1 MATPAASIEFD
12 VSTKLPLWGLL
23 ALATACFIGMMTE
36 AMPAGLLPQIGADLK
51 VSEALAG
58 QLVTA
63 YAIGSIIAAIPL
75 TAMTRAWRRRSVL
88 LLAIGG
94 FFVLNT
100 LTALST
106 VYVITLAA
114 RFLAGIFAGLLW
126 ALVAGHAS
134 RMAPQHLRGRAIAIA
149 MAGAPIAMALGIP
162 LSAILGQ
169 ALGWRSAFGVMS
181 AVTLLLLAWVRFG
194 VPDFPGLAA
203 GNRRSLRKVMG
214 IPGVTSVLFVTL
226 AYALSH
232 NVIYTY
238 ISPFLVSSGMADNV
252 HTALFVFGVSALMG
266 IWIIGALVDRWL
278 RELALANVA
287 LLCLAAAAMFF
298 WHGSPCVIYASIVA
312 WGLSFGGAGT
322 VYQNASANAAG
333 EAADVAQS
341 IFVTCWNVA
350 IAGGGLVGG
359 AMLTTLGAPS
369 LPGAIALL
377 LVPALLVVW
386 FGRRHAFP
394 TNLRR
399 KRSV

>member
-1 MATPAASIEFD
+1 MATPAASTEID
-12 VSTKLPLWGLL
+12 VSTKLPILGLL

-36 AMPAGLLPQIGADLK
+36 AMPAGLLPQIGADLH
-51 VSEALAG
+51 VSEALTG

-75 TAMTRAWRRRSVL
+75 TAITRGWRRRSVL

-100 LTALST
+100 VTALST
-106 VYVITLAA
+106 NYAITLTA
-114 RFLAGIFAGLLW
+114 RFFAGVFAGLLW

-134 RMAPQHLRGRAIAIA
+134 RMAPEHLRGRAIAIA
-149 MAGAPIAMALGIP
+149 MVGAPIALSLGIP

-169 ALGWRSAFGVMS
+169 VVGWRSAFGVMS
-181 AVTLLLLAWVRFG
+181 ALTVLLLVWVRFG
-194 VPDFPGLAA
+194 VPDFPGVAA
-203 GNRRSLRKVMG
+203 SRHRSIRKVFG
-214 IPGVTSVLFVTL
+214 IPGVKSVLIVTL

-238 ISPFLVSSGMADNV
+238 ISPFLVSSGMSGSV
-252 HTALFVFGVSALMG
+252 QTALFVFGVSALVG
-266 IWIIGALVDRWL
+266 IWIIGVLVDRWL
-278 RELALANVA
+278 RELALASVA
-287 LLCLAAAAMFF
+287 MFCLASAAMFF
-298 WHGSPCVIYASIVA
+298 WQASPLVIYTSIAA

-322 VYQNASANAAG
+322 LFQNASANAAG

-341 IFVTCWNVA
+341 IFVTSWNIA

-359 AMLTTLGAPS
+359 AMLTTLGGPY
-369 LPGAIALL
+369 LPGGIALL
-377 LVPALLVVW
+377 LVPTFLVVW

-394 TNLRR
+394 A
-399 KRSV
+399 K

>member
-1 MATPAASIEFD
+1 MATPAASTEID
-12 VSTKLPLWGLL
+12 VSTKLPVLGLL

-36 AMPAGLLPQIGADLK
+36 AMPAGLLPQIGADLN
-51 VSEALAG
+51 VSEALTG

-75 TAMTRAWRRRSVL
+75 TAMTRGWRRRSVL

-100 LTALST
+100 VTALST
-106 VYVITLAA
+106 NYAITLAA
-114 RFLAGIFAGLLW
+114 RFFAGVFAGLLW

-149 MAGAPIAMALGIP
+149 MVGAPIALSLGIP
-162 LSAILGQ
+162 LSTVLGQ
-169 ALGWRSAFGVMS
+169 AVGWRSAFGVMS
-181 AVTLLLLAWVRFG
+181 ALTVLLLAWVRFG

-203 GNRRSLRKVMG
+203 SRHLSIGKVFG
-214 IPGVTSVLFVTL
+214 IPGVKPVLIVTL
-226 AYALSH
+226 AYAMSH

-238 ISPFLVSSGMADNV
+238 ISPFLASSGMSGSV
-252 HTALFVFGVSALMG
+252 QTALFVFGVSALVG
-266 IWIIGALVDRWL
+266 IWIIGVLVDQWL
-278 RELALANVA
+278 RELVLASVA
-287 LLCLAAAAMFF
+287 MFCFASAAMFI
-298 WHGSPCVIYASIVA
+298 WQESPFVIYASIAA

-322 VYQNASANAAG
+322 LYQNASANAAG

-341 IFVTCWNVA
+341 IFVTCWNIA

-359 AMLTTLGAPS
+359 AMLTTLGARY
-369 LPGAIALL
+369 LPGVIALL
-377 LVPALLVVW
+377 LVPTFLVVW

-394 TNLRR
+394 A
-399 KRSV
+399 K

>member
-1 MATPAASIEFD
+1 MATLAASTEIDEP
-12 VSTKLPLWGLL
+12 TKLPILGLL

-36 AMPAGLLPQIGADLK
+36 AMPAGLLPQIGADLN
-51 VSEALAG
+51 VSEALTG

-88 LLAIGG
+88 LLAISG
-94 FFVLNT
+94 FLVLNT
-100 LTALST
+100 VTALST
-106 VYVITLAA
+106 NYAITLTA
-114 RFLAGIFAGLLW
+114 RFFAGVFAGLLW

-134 RMAPQHLRGRAIAIA
+134 RMAPEHLRGRAIAIA
-149 MAGAPIAMALGIP
+149 MVGAPIALSLGIP
-162 LSAILGQ
+162 LSTILGQ
-169 ALGWRSAFGVMS
+169 AVGWRSAFGVMS
-181 AVTLLLLAWVRFG
+181 ALTVLLLAWVRFG

-203 GNRRSLRKVMG
+203 SRHLSIRKVLG
-214 IPGVTSVLFVTL
+214 IPGVKPVLIATL

-232 NVIYTY
+232 NVLYTY
-238 ISPFLVSSGMADNV
+238 ISPFLVSSGMSGNV
-252 HTALFVFGVSALMG
+252 DTALFVFGVSAVVG
-266 IWIIGALVDRWL
+266 IWIIGILVDRWL
-278 RELALANVA
+278 RVLVLASVA
-287 LLCLAAAAMFF
+287 MFCLASAAMFF
-298 WHGSPCVIYASIVA
+298 WQASPFVIYAGIAA

-322 VYQNASANAAG
+322 LYQNASANAAG

-359 AMLTTLGAPS
+359 AMLTALGARY

-377 LVPALLVVW
+377 LVPTFLVVW

-394 TNLRR
+394 AR
-399 KRSV
+399 